1 MNSPDPDKKTPRG
14 LLSLPLWMQ
23 ASLCAYEALRRFGN
37 EAKDI
42 YFHALTGGT
51 DRVVAVAVTVERP
64 IAPGE
69 VVDPRSLGVEYG
81 RVALFAYL
89 TQSEAALPGAGPPVS
104 FDEYRAAVLAWNTV
118 SHEERCAL
126 WEAGAGGSFD
136 RVDFAV
142 AAQAKGVWKRPAD
155 PDGYGNLVDVQ
166 RGELVH

>member
-1 MNSPDPDKKTPRG
+1 MTTKPTS
-14 LLSLPLWMQ
+14 LLSLPLWVQ

-89 TQSEAALPGAGPPVS
+89 TQSEAALPGASNAGPPIS
-104 FDEYRAAVLAWNTV
+104 FDEYRAAMLAWNTV

-155 PDGYGNLVDVQ
+155 PDVE